1 MIQTIKKG
9 LNIFHLEN
17 EKELKDCPIEDV
29 EQMQFTADLKYN
41 YPELL
46 YFHPV
51 NEGAI
56 PVHYRV
62 KQTRKGL
69 LKGASDIIILS
80 PSNHYNYLVIELKR
94 QNVRK
99 STPPSKEQAAFLNN
113 AKENGGFACVAYG
126 AKAAMFVVEQYAG
139 NNLSYTDE

>member
-1 MIQTIKKG
+1 MIQTTKKG

-17 EKELKDCPIEDV
+17 EKELKDCPVEDV

-56 PVHYRV
+56 PVQYRV
-62 KQTRKGL
+62 KQARKGL
-69 LKGASDIIILS
+69 LKGASDIIILT
-80 PSNHYNYLVIELKR
+80 PNRHYHYLVIELKR

-99 STPPSKEQAAFLNN
+99 STPPSKEQIKFLDR
-113 AKENGGFACVAYG
+113 AKLNGAFACVAYG
-126 AKAAMFVVEQYAG
+126 SKAAIYVIEQYL
-139 NNLSYTDE
+139 NDNLSYTV